1 MSDPNKSAPVP
12 HELWER
18 HRPEVTVKLF
28 AHITIDGRSVA
39 TITTSDNNQWPNDY
53 YHDVTLEMLAGQVS
67 PTELYTLAT
76 LEQRARRKL
85 HQFEL
90 DLAKARRAV

>member
-1 MSDPNKSAPVP
+1 MNDKAAPVP

-18 HRPEVTVKLF
+18 HRPQVTIKLF
-28 AHITIDGRSVA
+28 AHVAIDGRSVA
-39 TITTSDNNQWPNDY
+39 TITTSDNNRWPNDHY
-53 YHDVTLEMLAGQVS
+53 YDVCLEMLAGEVS

-85 HQFEL
+85 HAFEL
-90 DLAKARRAV
+90 DLAKPRRAV